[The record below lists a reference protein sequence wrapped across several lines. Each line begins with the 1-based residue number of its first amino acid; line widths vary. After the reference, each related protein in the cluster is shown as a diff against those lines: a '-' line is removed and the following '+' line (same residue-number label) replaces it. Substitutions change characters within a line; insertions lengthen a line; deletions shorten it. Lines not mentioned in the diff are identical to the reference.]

1 VISTLWPVDDL
12 STTLLIAHFYW
23 DWRIHHLSPAVAL
36 NRAQRWQAQST
47 DGQKISFIKALNG
60 AGSLHA
66 DDMEDMIDDLIERR
80 RSMSANTFAA
90 PYFWAGFVF
99 SGCRTICEC
108 STSTTLPSWCG
119 WDCDPPRSWSATSP

>member
-23 DWRIHHLSPAVAL
+23 DWRIHHLSAAVAL

-47 DGQKISFIKALNG
+47 DDQKISFIKALNG

-66 DDMEDMIDDLIERR
+66 DDMEDMIDDLTERS

-99 SGCRTICEC
+99 SGH
-108 STSTTLPSWCG
+108 
-119 WDCDPPRSWSATSP
+119 